1 MASVLLGAE
10 VWWRGDGISSDQLHC
25 FQGKN
30 MDKRTFFAFVMVWFI
45 VMVIVAD
52 NRAKARCDIGIGRK
66 RFASRCKKDE
76 RTRKTTEFKEKLRN
90 LQNAR

>member
-1 MASVLLGAE
+1 
-10 VWWRGDGISSDQLHC
+10 
-25 FQGKN
+25 
-30 MDKRTFFAFVMVWFI
+30 MDKRIFFAFVMVWFI

-52 NRAKARCDIGIGRK
+52 NGASAGCDMSISRK
-66 RFASRCKKDE
+66 RWSSRCKKDE

>member
-1 MASVLLGAE
+1 
-10 VWWRGDGISSDQLHC
+10 
-25 FQGKN
+25 

-52 NRAKARCDIGIGRK
+52 NRAKAGCDISIGRK
-66 RFASRCKKDE
+66 RFASRCKKNE

-90 LQNAR
+90 LQYAR

>member
-1 MASVLLGAE
+1 
-10 VWWRGDGISSDQLHC
+10 
-25 FQGKN
+25 
-30 MDKRTFFAFVMVWFI
+30 MDKRIFFALVMVWFI

-52 NRAKARCDIGIGRK
+52 NGANAGCDISILRK
-66 RFASRCKKDE
+66 RHFSRCKKDE

>member
-1 MASVLLGAE
+1 
-10 VWWRGDGISSDQLHC
+10 
-25 FQGKN
+25 

-52 NRAKARCDIGIGRK
+52 NGANAGCDISLNNK
-66 RFASRCKKDE
+66 RWASRCKKDE